1 MPSRMAPRDTWSLL
15 ATYLKPQRPRVLLL
29 TLLVLTSIGLQLA
42 SPLILRRFID
52 DALEGTALRTL
63 IIIGVIYISAAIAIQ
78 LIRLAE
84 TWAAE
89 YVGWT
94 ATNEMRADLAQ
105 HVLSLDMTFHNQH
118 SPGTLIE
125 RVDGDVFLL
134 GNFFSRFVIQVLGN
148 GLLAIGVIILLTR
161 IDWQIG
167 LVVALFSVLLVA
179 TMLGFGKYVAARFVE
194 SRRATADLMGLL
206 EERISGTED
215 IRSAG
220 ATAFTLRRNDE
231 AHREVYTTMDRSM
244 RLSAWLVASSNGLSV
259 LGMVAALALGAWKF
273 DQGAITVGTVFVIF
287 QYTQLISSPLEE
299 LARQLREF
307 QQASAAISRIS
318 DLQAEKSTILDHGT
332 QHLPDGP
339 LAVDFDHVTF
349 AYADG
354 DGEPTL
360 RDVTLHLA
368 PERVLGVV
376 GRTGSGKSTITK
388 LLLRFADPTQGAVKL
403 GGVDLRDVPL
413 TELRHRIALVTQE
426 VQLFRASVRQN
437 LALFDPTITDE
448 QIVQALEQLG
458 LGAWFTGLD
467 QGLDTI
473 LAAGGGGIS
482 AGEAQILAMARVF
495 LRNPDVVILDEASS
509 RLDPVTEARLEQAID
524 TLLQG
529 RTAIIIAHRLATID
543 RADEVLVM
551 ANGEVAEHGD
561 RATLAADPD
570 SRFAALLRAG
580 HDLVPTAEVT
590 P

>member
-1 MPSRMAPRDTWSLL
+1 MSMRTDPSDTWSLL
-15 ATYLKPQRPRVLLL
+15 STYLKPQRPRVIVLA
-29 TLLVLTSIGLQLA
+29 LLVLSSIGLQLA

-52 DALEGTALRTL
+52 DALDGTALRTL
-63 IIIGVIYISAAIAIQ
+63 LIIAGIYITAAISIQ

-118 SPGTLIE
+118 SPGNLIE

-134 GNFFSRFVIQVLGN
+134 GNFFSRFILQVLGN
-148 GLLAIGVIILLTR
+148 GLLAIGVIVLLTR

-167 LVVALFSVLLVA
+167 LVMTIFSVLLVA
-179 TMLGFGKYVAARFVE
+179 TMLGFGRFVAARFVK
-194 SRRATADLMGLL
+194 SRQATAELMGLL

-220 ATAFTLRRNDE
+220 ATTYTLRRVDE
-231 AHREVYTTMDRSM
+231 AQRAVYTTMDASM
-244 RLSAWLVASSNGLSV
+244 RLNAGLVATSNLLSV
-259 LGMVAALALGAWKF
+259 AGMVAALGIGAWKF
-273 DQGAITVGTVFVIF
+273 EQGAITVGTVFVIF
-287 QYTQLISSPLEE
+287 QYTQLISNPLEE
-299 LARQLREF
+299 IARQLREF
-307 QQASAAISRIS
+307 QQANAAISRIR
-318 DLQAEKSTILDHGT
+318 DLQAETSAIADAGT
-332 QHLPDGP
+332 DSLPTGP
-339 LAVDFDHVTF
+339 LSVDLDHVTF

-360 RDVTLHLA
+360 RDVTVHLA

-388 LLLRFADPTQGAVKL
+388 LLLRFVDPTEGSVRL

-413 TELRHRIALVTQE
+413 VDLRRRVALVTQE
-426 VQLFRASVRQN
+426 VQLFRATVRQN
-437 LALFDPTITDE
+437 LTLFDATIPD
-448 QIVQALEQLG
+448 QKIIRALDQLG
-458 LGAWFTGLD
+458 LAEWFASLEH
-467 QGLDTI
+467 GLDTM

-495 LRNPDVVILDEASS
+495 LRDPDVVILDEASS
-509 RLDPVTEARLEQAID
+509 RLDPVTEARLERAID
-524 TLLQG
+524 TLLRG
-529 RTAIIIAHRLATID
+529 RTAIIIAHRLATIE

-551 ANGEVAEHGD
+551 ADGRVAEHGN
-561 RATLAADPD
+561 RAELAGNPS
-570 SRFAALLRAG
+570 SRFAALLRSG
-580 HDLVPTAEVT
+580 HDLVPATEVT